1 MGQVEDSGMGL
12 TYLDARQ
19 YDLTLMRFLSPDPL
33 MNPGDPRTL
42 DAYRY
47 GENNPVAFT
56 DASGLFAACSGLSGS
71 AEQKCLTSYY
81 KGTSSAAP
89 TPGKATTTYKAPS
102 RSRSTTPAVPQGN
115 GPIVP
120 GPSSRKNALP
130 DAVEVA
136 FLMLVD
142 IGKSQASQNLRR
154 ASFYDNDLLEETL
167 RQGAKCYGVTVDA
180 NASGAAGCGTLI
192 GVSLLSL
199 PTSGTNLAVGV
210 QQASFWK
217 KGGANDAK
225 IALSDKV
232 AYFDDDDGRW
242 IPGPNGSKYRQ
253 DIFGNWQFGAIYASA
268 GISEETAIAVS
279 NAGGNAGLRDPVDDE
294 MIRLGFEFYEL
305 NSGSV
310 TQEDVLDFF
319 VSPGVIE
326 RLTRAGVYVA

>member
-1 MGQVEDSGMGL
+1 
-12 TYLDARQ
+12 
-19 YDLTLMRFLSPDPL
+19 
-33 MNPGDPRTL
+33 
-42 DAYRY
+42 
-47 GENNPVAFT
+47 
-56 DASGLFAACSGLSGS
+56 
-71 AEQKCLTSYY
+71 
-81 KGTSSAAP
+81 
-89 TPGKATTTYKAPS
+89 
-102 RSRSTTPAVPQGN
+102 
-115 GPIVP
+115 
-120 GPSSRKNALP
+120 
-130 DAVEVA
+130 
-136 FLMLVD
+136 MLVD

-154 ASFYDNDLLEETL
+154 SSFYDNDLLEETL

-217 KGGANDAK
+217 KGGASDAK

-242 IPGPNGSKYRQ
+242 IPGSNGSKYRQ